1 MSGVQIEAIRA
12 TPGVAGFYADDQRAI
27 KNGATPDGFAYEGT
41 PLTDGF
47 RAIRQPGEALLVDLE
62 LRDGTVVRG
71 DCAAVQYS
79 GAGGRDPLFRADAY
93 APVVEGPVA
102 DALVG
107 RDPRAFGENAAVLE
121 SLRVNSEIG
130 DGNGHDPLHVDGNER
145 RRLHTAVRYGVSQAL
160 LAAAARAERTTMTD
174 VLADH
179 LGTEPATEPIPVF
192 GQSGD
197 DRRTNAEKMLIKG
210 VPVLPHGLFNSRSK
224 MGASGEHLRD
234 YLEWLRDRA
243 ADLGPEGYEPR
254 FHVDVYGMIGDL
266 FGAPFDSDEVL
277 EYVASLEA
285 ATGSIPLQIEGPM
298 DVGTREDQIHAMCEL
313 REGLADAGIDVDI
326 VADEWCNTLEDVR
339 AFVDAGAADVVQV
352 KTPDLGGVQHSG
364 EAVRYCRGTDT
375 RAYLGGTCN
384 ETDVS
389 ARACAHVA
397 LATDAAQVLAKPGMG
412 FDEGYMIVENEMRR
426 TLARR
431 RGSPGTAT
439 DAEGVTA
446 DD

>member
-1 MSGVQIEAIRA
+1 MQIEALRA

-27 KNGATPDGFAYEGT
+27 KNGATSDGFAYEGT

-47 RAIRQPGEALLVDLE
+47 RAIRQAGEALLVDLE
-62 LRDGTVVRG
+62 LSDGTVVRG

-79 GAGGRDPLFRADAY
+79 GAGGRDSLFGADAY
-93 APVVEGPVA
+93 APVLNGPVA

-107 RDPRAFGENAAVLE
+107 RDPRVFGENAAVLE
-121 SLRVNSEIG
+121 SLRVDSG
-130 DGNGHDPLHVDGNER
+130 SGCGNER
-145 RRLHTAVRYGVSQAL
+145 GRLHTAVRYGVSQAL
-160 LAAAARAERTTMTD
+160 LAAAARTRRTTMTD

-179 LGTEPATEPIPVF
+179 LGTEPSTEPIPVF

-224 MGASGEHLRD
+224 MGTTGERLQQ
-234 YLEWLRDRA
+234 YLEWLHDRT

-254 FHVDVYGMIGDL
+254 FHVDVYGMIGEL

-277 EYVASLEA
+277 EYVASLDA
-285 ATGSIPLQIEGPM
+285 ATGSIPLQLEGPM

-352 KTPDLGGVQHSG
+352 KTPDLGGIHRSG

-384 ETDVS
+384 ETNVS

-397 LATDAAQVLAKPGMG
+397 LATNAAQVLAKPGMG

-431 RGSPGTAT
+431 RESPAGSS